1 MNWNLRS
8 ISLQF
13 GKFEELKKE
22 YNQLVHRLQVT
33 KNQLDN
39 ARKQIK
45 LQDQFVEDSKDQI
58 EFMELVIHDL
68 ENRGLTDFILNRF
81 PESFKDYKK
90 N

>member
-1 MNWNLRS
+1 M
-8 ISLQF
+8 
-13 GKFEELKKE
+13 
-22 YNQLVHRLQVT
+22 HVT

-45 LQDQFVEDSKDQI
+45 LQNQFVEDSKDQI

-68 ENRGLTDFILNRF
+68 ENRGLTDFIMNRF
-81 PESFKDYKK
+81 PESFKEYKK

>member
-1 MNWNLRS
+1 M
-8 ISLQF
+8 
-13 GKFEELKKE
+13 
-22 YNQLVHRLQVT
+22 QVT

-45 LQDQFVEDSKDQI
+45 LQDQFVEDSKDKI
-58 EFMELVIHDL
+58 ELMERVIHDL
-68 ENRGLTDFILNRF
+68 ENRGLADYMRNRF